1 MTSRERVLTAL
12 ACKVPDVVPYMYG
25 IVDTTL
31 QETIV
36 GRELTDYRFDLTID
50 PGIVA
55 RPGEDID
62 YRLNYV
68 VHPDTARR
76 LGLDAVGIRFPS
88 PLFCVARYGRGGN
101 AIERGLL
108 DSWEALRAARMP
120 DPDDERIYREAEEFI
135 RRFKGEFA
143 LFASIRLG
151 ASSTLLSMGYDNF
164 SYALYDNIDLVYAVV
179 DFYTEWTGR
188 LVGNLRGLGFDFMWA
203 FDDIASNS
211 GPMFSVAV
219 WEDVFLHR
227 LGRVAEKIGCPWI
240 YHSDGNLLPIIDH
253 MLPLGMSGI
262 HPLEPGVMDLDL
274 FKRLYGKRLC
284 MVGNIDIDY
293 TLSKGTLDDVER
305 AVKERI
311 EQLAPGGGYII
322 SDSNSVPYFC
332 KAENVIAMSDAVRR
346 YRDFYSR
353 AEALQ

>member
-1 MTSRERVLTAL
+1 MTSRDRVLTAL
-12 ACKVPDVVPYMYG
+12 ACKEPDLVPYMYG
-25 IVDTTL
+25 LVDTGL
-31 QETIV
+31 QEEIV
-36 GRELTDYRFDLTID
+36 GHELRGYRFDLTID

-55 RPGEDID
+55 TPGEDID

-68 VHPDTARR
+68 VHPDTARK

-88 PLFCVARYGRGGN
+88 PLFCIARYGRGGN
-101 AIERGLL
+101 AVERGLL
-108 DSWEALRAARMP
+108 NSWEALKAIRMP

-164 SYALYDNIDLVYAVV
+164 SYALYDDIELVYAVV
-179 DFYTEWTGR
+179 DLYAEWTGR
-188 LVGNLRGLGFDFMWA
+188 LVGNLRDMGFDFMWA

-211 GPMFSVAV
+211 GPMFSVDV
-219 WEDVFLHR
+219 WNNVFLPR
-227 LGRVAEKIGCPWI
+227 LTRVAERIKCPWI

-274 FKRLYGKRLC
+274 FKRKYGKRLC

-332 KAENVIAMSDAVRR
+332 KAENVIAMSDAVRK
-346 YRDFYSR
+346 YRDFYSHEG
-353 AEALQ
+353 APS